1 MTAGSRS
8 TYLLKSTQN
17 IPLPRPPVWMM
28 RQAGRYMR
36 AYRELRERYPSFRER
51 SENPDLAVEISLQ
64 PFRAFAPDGVILFSD
79 ILTPLPGMGINFDII
94 ESRGPLIDP
103 PIRTLEQ
110 IQQLTPLVPA
120 ESLPFIGQILRTLRS
135 EIGERA
141 TLLGF
146 VGAPWTLAAYVVE
159 GKSSKDYTVIKS
171 LAYQEPQVLHQLL
184 GFLAE
189 QIATYVLYQ
198 IDQGAEVVQIFDSWA
213 GQLSPVDYRTFV
225 LPYQQKL
232 VQKVKA
238 TYPDTPLIL
247 YIYGS
252 GTLLELMAQTGVDV
266 VSVDWTVEMATARQR
281 LGNLCVQGNLD
292 PGVLF
297 GPPALIRQRIG
308 EIIHQAGSVGHI
320 MNLGHGVLATTP
332 EDHVRIFFET
342 VQQWNH
348 RQA

>member
-1 MTAGSRS
+1 MTAGSRH

-103 PIRTLEQ
+103 PIRTLAQ

-189 QIATYVLYQ
+189 QIATYVIYQ
-198 IDQGAEVVQIFDSWA
+198 IEQGAEVVQIFDSWA

-232 VQKVKA
+232 VRKVKA
-238 TYPDTPLIL
+238 THPDTPLIL

-308 EIIHQAGSVGHI
+308 EIIQQAGPVGHI

-332 EDHVRIFFET
+332 EDHVRVFFET

>member
-1 MTAGSRS
+1 MTVSPRS
-8 TYLLKSTQN
+8 TYLLKSTQK

-28 RQAGRYMR
+28 RQAGRYMK
-36 AYRELRERYPSFRER
+36 AYRELRERYPNFRER
-51 SENPDLAVEISLQ
+51 SETPDLAVEISLQ
-64 PFRAFAPDGVILFSD
+64 PFRAFRPDGVILFSD

-103 PIRTLEQ
+103 PVRTGAQ
-110 IQQLTPLVPA
+110 IQQLTPLEPA
-120 ESLPFIGQILRTLRS
+120 QSLPFIGQILRTLRA
-135 EIGERA
+135 EIGDQA

-159 GKSSKDYTVIKS
+159 GKSSKDYTLIKS
-171 LAYQEPQVLHQLL
+171 LAYQEPEVLHQLL
-184 GFLAE
+184 GFFAE
-189 QIATYVLYQ
+189 QIATYVMYQ
-198 IDQGAEVVQIFDSWA
+198 IEQGAEVVQIFDSWA
-213 GQLSPVDYRTFV
+213 GQLSPADYRTFV

-238 TYPDTPLIL
+238 VYPHTPLIL

-252 GTLLELMAQTGVDV
+252 GAILELMAQTGVDV
-266 VSVDWTVEMATARQR
+266 VSVDWTVEMSAARQR

-308 EIIHQAGSVGHI
+308 EIIQQAGSVGHI

-332 EDHVRIFFET
+332 EEHVRVFFET
-342 VQQWNH
+342 VQQWPNG
-348 RQA
+348 QA